1 MCDIIVDADN
11 CGLKG
16 EGKTFKKIKVVLSV
30 SVTRDCFALC
40 KPLPLVYCKKMG
52 QAFQVKA
59 QVTGKHV
66 KVFILYIVSGLLYT
80 VT

>member
-11 CGLKG
+11 CGLKE

-40 KPLPLVYCKKMG
+40 KPLPLV
-52 QAFQVKA
+52 
-59 QVTGKHV
+59 
-66 KVFILYIVSGLLYT
+66 
-80 VT
+80 